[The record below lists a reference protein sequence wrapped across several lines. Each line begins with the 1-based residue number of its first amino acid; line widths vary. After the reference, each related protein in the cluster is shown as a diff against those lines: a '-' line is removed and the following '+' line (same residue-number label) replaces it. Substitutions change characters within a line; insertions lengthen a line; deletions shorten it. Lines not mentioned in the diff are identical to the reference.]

1 MDLRRLSVG
10 GFRRRLVAVFV
21 GLFVAVQLVSFALV
35 VASVRASARRQVD
48 EELRQAAVLFTR
60 QLAFRADQLLT
71 ATRLVSGDFALK
83 ATAATADH
91 ATTASVLENHR
102 RRVGADV
109 LMLISLDG
117 AIVADTRHSGRHGAP
132 FPLPRL
138 LEQTEESGE
147 GSGMVPLD
155 GQLYRLAVVP
165 LLAPEPIAWLAAGYA
180 IGDHTAAEL
189 RQVTGLHISFLRPVG
204 GGFAVAGSTLPPAE
218 RAALAEGFPAA
229 RRAGE
234 VNLGSG
240 GPHVLRAEAI
250 GDDLLVVLQRPLA
263 EALAPW
269 NRLLLLLLGVS
280 AVGVVLALGGA
291 ALVARRISRPVLA
304 LADAARRVAAGDF
317 GAEVAVG
324 AQDDELG
331 RLGATFNE
339 MVRGL
344 RERERVRQELERA
357 ERLKRFFS
365 PALAEALSRG
375 DDAVLVSH
383 RREITV
389 LFCDLRGFTTFAE
402 TAEPEEVMRLLGQY
416 HAAVGP
422 LIFRYEGTLERFTGD
437 GLMVFFN
444 DPLPQPDP
452 AARAVGLALAIRDAV
467 APLLAQWR
475 RRGHP
480 LGLGIGV
487 AMGYATL
494 GRIGFEG
501 RFDYAAIGTV
511 TNLAARLCQEAADG
525 QVLVSQRVHAEVE
538 ALVEAEPLG
547 PLGLR
552 GFARP
557 QPVYSV
563 VRARPGAR
571 DTRPGSPA
579 VASPAVDPS
588 SAAPRPAGPEP

>member
-1 MDLRRLSVG
+1 MDMRRLAVG
-10 GFRRRLVAVFV
+10 GFRRRLVVVFV
-21 GLFVAVQLVSFALV
+21 GLFAVVQLVSFALV
-35 VASVRASARRQVD
+35 VASVRASARHQVD
-48 EELRQAAVLFTR
+48 EELRQAGRLFTR
-60 QLAFRADQLLT
+60 QLASRTEHLLA

-102 RRVGADV
+102 RRVGADA

-117 AIVADTRHSGRHGAP
+117 TVVVDTRHPGRHGTP
-132 FPLPRL
+132 FPLPAL
-138 LEQTEESGE
+138 LEQAEARGESAGL
-147 GSGMVPLD
+147 SPLD

-180 IGDHTAAEL
+180 IGDRTAAEL
-189 RQVTGLHISFLRPVG
+189 RQVTGLHISFLRPVAA
-204 GGFAVAGSTLPPAE
+204 GFAVEGSTLDAPQ
-218 RAALAEGFPAA
+218 RAALAERFPTA
-229 RRAGE
+229 RHAG
-234 VNLGSG
+234 VVALGSG
-240 GPHVLRAEAI
+240 GPHVLRAEPV
-250 GDDLLVVLQRPLA
+250 GDDVLVVLQRPLA

-269 NRLLLLLLGVS
+269 NRLLGLLLGVS
-280 AVGVVLALGGA
+280 VVGAGLAAAGAVV
-291 ALVARRISRPVLA
+291 VARRVSRPVLA
-304 LADAARRVAAGDF
+304 LAHAARRVAAGDF
-317 GAEVAVG
+317 AAEVAVG
-324 AQDDELG
+324 QDDELG
-331 RLGATFNE
+331 RLAATFNE

-344 RERERVRQELERA
+344 RDRERVRAELERA

-375 DDAVLVSH
+375 DDTVLASH
-383 RREITV
+383 RREVTV
-389 LFCDLRGFTTFAE
+389 VFCDLRGFTAFAE

-452 AARAVGLALAIRDAV
+452 AARAVRLALAMREAV
-467 APLLAQWR
+467 EPLLGAWR
-475 RRGHP
+475 SRGHR
-480 LGLGIGV
+480 LGFGIGV

-525 QVLVSQRVHAEVE
+525 QILISQRVHAEVE
-538 ALVEAEPLG
+538 ALVETEPLG
-547 PLGLR
+547 PLTLR

-557 QPVYSV
+557 QPVYNV
-563 VRARPGAR
+563 LGVRPGPR
-571 DTRPGSPA
+571 DAQPAGEPSAVDPGPGSPGA
-579 VASPAVDPS
+579 TGH
-588 SAAPRPAGPEP
+588 GP

>member
-35 VASVRASARRQVD
+35 VASVRTHARHQLD
-48 EELRQAAVLFTR
+48 EELRRAGLLFTR
-60 QLAFRADQLLT
+60 QLAFRAEQLLA

-102 RRVGADV
+102 RRVGADR

-117 AIVADTRHSGRHGAP
+117 AVLADTRHPGRHGAP

-138 LEQTEESGE
+138 LEQAEEHGQ
-147 GSGMVPLD
+147 GSGLAPLD
-155 GQLYRLAVVP
+155 AQLFRLAVVP

-180 IGDHTAAEL
+180 IGDPAAAEL
-189 RQVTGLHISFLRPVG
+189 RRVTGLHISFLRPAG
-204 GGFAVAGSTLPPAE
+204 AGFVVDGSTLSAGE
-218 RAALAEGFPAA
+218 RAMLVERFPGA
-229 RRAGE
+229 RGAGVME
-234 VNLGSG
+234 LGAG
-240 GPHVLRAEAI
+240 GPHVLRAEPI
-250 GDDLLVVLQRPLA
+250 GDEVLVVLQRPLA
-263 EALAPW
+263 DALVPW
-269 NRLLLLLLGVS
+269 NHLLLLLLGVS
-280 AVGVVLALGGA
+280 VVGVLLALGGA
-291 ALVARRISRPVLA
+291 TVVARRVSRPVLA

-317 GAEVAVG
+317 SAEVAL
-324 AQDDELG
+324 AQRDELG

-357 ERLKRFFS
+357 GRLKRFFS
-365 PALAEALSRG
+365 PALAEALSGG
-375 DDAVLVSH
+375 DDTVLASH

-389 LFCDLRGFTTFAE
+389 VFCDLRGFTTFAE

-452 AARAVGLALAIRDAV
+452 AARAVRLALAAREAA

-475 RRGHP
+475 
-480 LGLGIGV
+480 
-487 AMGYATL
+487 
-494 GRIGFEG
+494 
-501 RFDYAAIGTV
+501 
-511 TNLAARLCQEAADG
+511 
-525 QVLVSQRVHAEVE
+525 
-538 ALVEAEPLG
+538 
-547 PLGLR
+547 
-552 GFARP
+552 
-557 QPVYSV
+557 
-563 VRARPGAR
+563 
-571 DTRPGSPA
+571 
-579 VASPAVDPS
+579 
-588 SAAPRPAGPEP
+588 

>member
-35 VASVRASARRQVD
+35 VVSVRAHARHQLD
-48 EELRQAAVLFTR
+48 EELRRAGLLFTR
-60 QLAFRADQLLT
+60 QLAFRAEQLLA

-83 ATAATADH
+83 ATAATADQ
-91 ATTASVLENHR
+91 ATTSSVLENHR
-102 RRVGADV
+102 QRVGADR

-117 AIVADTRHSGRHGAP
+117 AVLADTGHPGRHGAP
-132 FPLPRL
+132 FPLPGL
-138 LEQTEESGE
+138 LEQAEERGQ
-147 GSGMVPLD
+147 GSGLAPLD
-155 GQLYRLAVVP
+155 AQLYRLAVVP

-180 IGDHTAAEL
+180 IGDPTAAEL
-189 RQVTGLHISFLRPVG
+189 RRVTGLHISFLRPAG
-204 GGFAVAGSTLPPAE
+204 AGFVVDGSTLSAGE
-218 RAALAEGFPAA
+218 RAMLVERFPAA
-229 RRAGE
+229 RRAGVVE
-234 VNLGSG
+234 LGAG
-240 GPHVLRAEAI
+240 GPHVLRAEPI
-250 GDDLLVVLQRPLA
+250 GDDVLVVLQRPLA
-263 EALAPW
+263 EALVPW
-269 NRLLLLLLGVS
+269 NHLLLLLLGVS
-280 AVGVVLALGGA
+280 VVGVLLALGGA
-291 ALVARRISRPVLA
+291 TLIARRVSRPVLA

-317 GAEVAVG
+317 SAEVAL
-324 AQDDELG
+324 AQRDELG

-344 RERERVRQELERA
+344 RERERVREELERA
-357 ERLKRFFS
+357 GRLKRFFS

-375 DDAVLVSH
+375 DDAVLGSH

-389 LFCDLRGFTTFAE
+389 VFCDLRGFTTFAE

-452 AARAVGLALAIRDAV
+452 AARAVRLALATREAV

-525 QVLVSQRVHAEVE
+525 QILVSQRVYAEVE
-538 ALVEAEPLG
+538 GLVEAEPLG
-547 PLGLR
+547 PLALR

-557 QPVYSV
+557 QPVHSV
-563 VRARPGAR
+563 VRARAGAL
-571 DTRPGSPA
+571 DGPAGSPAAGSPA
-579 VASPAVDPS
+579 VGPSPAG
-588 SAAPRPAGPEP
+588 PRPAGPGS